1 MLKKQLTVSR
11 KNIEKNNM
19 KHILLVLLMTVTL
32 NCYSQEIIE
41 IPQEELNEFF
51 LAIDTLK
58 EQDSIKT
65 TLIYDLESQIRNYEM
80 LSKQD
85 GILLNYREQE
95 VNLLKDQIKLYD
107 DRLNQ
112 VDKWYKK
119 PWVGVVG
126 GVVGTL
132 ITIHVIDYSLPR

>member
-1 MLKKQLTVSR
+1 MRRNTERKSSM
-11 KNIEKNNM
+11 KNILL
-19 KHILLVLLMTVTL
+19 ILLTIITF
-32 NCYSQEIIE
+32 NCYSQVIVE
-41 IPQEELNEFF
+41 IPEDELEEVF

-58 EQDSIKT
+58 QQDEVKSI
-65 TLIYDLESQIRNYEM
+65 LIFDLESQIRNYEM

-85 GILLNYREQE
+85 SMILDYRLQQVKLLNE
-95 VNLLKDQIKLYD
+95 QIKLYD
-107 DRLNQ
+107 DRLRK

>member
-1 MLKKQLTVSR
+1 M
-11 KNIEKNNM
+11 KNILL
-19 KHILLVLLMTVTL
+19 ILLTIITF
-32 NCYSQEIIE
+32 NCYSQVIIE
-41 IPQEELNEFF
+41 IPEDELEEVF

-58 EQDSIKT
+58 QQDEVKSI
-65 TLIYDLESQIRNYEM
+65 LIFDLESQIRNYEM

-85 GILLNYREQE
+85 SMILDYRLQQVKLLNE
-95 VNLLKDQIKLYD
+95 QIKLYD
-107 DRLNQ
+107 DRLRK

-132 ITIHVIDYSLPR
+132 ITIHVIDYSLPK

>member
-1 MLKKQLTVSR
+1 M
-11 KNIEKNNM
+11 KNILL
-19 KHILLVLLMTVTL
+19 ILLTIITF
-32 NCYSQEIIE
+32 NCYSQVIVE
-41 IPQEELNEFF
+41 IPEDELEEVF

-58 EQDSIKT
+58 QQDEVKT
-65 TLIYDLESQIRNYEM
+65 ALIFDLESQIRNYEM

-85 GILLNYREQE
+85 SLILNYRLQQVKILNE
-95 VNLLKDQIKLYD
+95 QIKLYD
-107 DRLNQ
+107 DRLKR

-132 ITIHVIDYSLPR
+132 ITIHVIDYSLPK

>member
-1 MLKKQLTVSR
+1 MRRNTERKSSM
-11 KNIEKNNM
+11 KNILL
-19 KHILLVLLMTVTL
+19 ILLTIITF
-32 NCYSQEIIE
+32 NCYSQVIVE
-41 IPQEELNEFF
+41 IPEDELEEVF

-58 EQDSIKT
+58 QQDEVKT
-65 TLIYDLESQIRNYEM
+65 ALIFDLESQIRNYEM

-85 GILLNYREQE
+85 SMILDYRLQQVKLLNE
-95 VNLLKDQIKLYD
+95 QIKLYD
-107 DRLNQ
+107 DRLRK

-132 ITIHVIDYSLPR
+132 ITIHVIDYSLPK

>member
-1 MLKKQLTVSR
+1 LR
-11 KNIEKNNM
+11 KNTERKSSMKN
-19 KHILLVLLMTVTL
+19 ILLILLTIITF
-32 NCYSQEIIE
+32 NCYSQVIVE
-41 IPQEELNEFF
+41 IPEDELEEVF

-58 EQDSIKT
+58 QQDEVKT
-65 TLIYDLESQIRNYEM
+65 SLIFNLESQVRNYEM

-85 GILLNYREQE
+85 SLLLNYRLQQ
-95 VNLLKDQIKLYD
+95 VKLLNEQIKLYD
-107 DRLNQ
+107 NRLKQ

-126 GVVGTL
+126 GVVGTI

>member
-1 MLKKQLTVSR
+1 LR
-11 KNIEKNNM
+11 KNTERKSSMKN
-19 KHILLVLLMTVTL
+19 ILLILLTIITF
-32 NCYSQEIIE
+32 NCYSQVIIE
-41 IPQEELNEFF
+41 IPEDELEEVF

-58 EQDSIKT
+58 QQDKLKSS
-65 TLIYDLESQIRNYEM
+65 LIFDLESQIRNYEM

-85 GILLNYREQE
+85 SLLLNYRLQQ
-95 VNLLKDQIKLYD
+95 VKLLNEQIKLYD
-107 DRLNQ
+107 DRLKQ

-132 ITIHVIDYSLPR
+132 ITIHVLDYSLPQ

>member
-85 GILLNYREQE
+85 SMILDYRLQQVKLLNE
-95 VNLLKDQIKLYD
+95 QIKLYD
-107 DRLNQ
+107 DRLRK

>member
-85 GILLNYREQE
+85 SIILNYRKQE

>member
-1 MLKKQLTVSR
+1 M
-11 KNIEKNNM
+11 KNI
-19 KHILLVLLMTVTL
+19 LLSLLMIITF
-32 NCYSQEIIE
+32 NCYSQDIVE
-41 IPQEELNEFF
+41 IPQDELEEFF
-51 LAIDTLK
+51 MAIDTLK

-65 TLIYDLESQIRNYEM
+65 ILISDLESQIRNYEM

-85 GILLNYREQE
+85 SLLLNYRFQE

-107 DRLNQ
+107 DRLKQ

-132 ITIHVIDYSLPR
+132 ITIHVLDYSLPQ

>member
-1 MLKKQLTVSR
+1 M
-11 KNIEKNNM
+11 KNILL
-19 KHILLVLLMTVTL
+19 ILLMIITF
-32 NCYSQEIIE
+32 NCYSQVIIE
-41 IPQEELNEFF
+41 IPEDELEEVF

-58 EQDSIKT
+58 QQDEIKT
-65 TLIYDLESQIRNYEM
+65 SLIFDLESQVRNYEM

-85 GILLNYREQE
+85 SLLLNYRLQQ
-95 VNLLKDQIKLYD
+95 VKLLNEQIKLYD
-107 DRLNQ
+107 DRLKQ

-126 GVVGTL
+126 GVVGTI

>member
-1 MLKKQLTVSR
+1 MR
-11 KNIEKNNM
+11 KNTERKSSMKNILV
-19 KHILLVLLMTVTL
+19 ILLMIITF
-32 NCYSQEIIE
+32 NCYSQVIVE
-41 IPQEELNEFF
+41 IPEEELEEFF
-51 LAIDTLK
+51 MAMDTLK
-58 EQDSIKT
+58 EQDEIKSI
-65 TLIYDLESQIRNYEM
+65 LIKDLELQIRNYEV

-85 GILLNYREQE
+85 SLLLNYRSQE
-95 VNLLKDQIKLYD
+95 VDLLRNQIKLYD
-107 DRLNQ
+107 DRLKQ

>member
-1 MLKKQLTVSR
+1 MR
-11 KNIEKNNM
+11 KNTERKSSMKN
-19 KHILLVLLMTVTL
+19 ILLILLTIITF
-32 NCYSQEIIE
+32 NCYSQVIVE
-41 IPQEELNEFF
+41 IPEDELEEVF

-58 EQDSIKT
+58 QQDEVKT
-65 TLIYDLESQIRNYEM
+65 ALIFDLESQIRNYEM

-85 GILLNYREQE
+85 SLILNYRLQQVKILNE
-95 VNLLKDQIKLYD
+95 QIKLYD
-107 DRLNQ
+107 DRLKQ

>member
-1 MLKKQLTVSR
+1 MRRNTERKSSM
-11 KNIEKNNM
+11 KNILL
-19 KHILLVLLMTVTL
+19 ILLTIITF
-32 NCYSQEIIE
+32 NCYSQVIVE
-41 IPQEELNEFF
+41 IPEEELEEVF

-58 EQDSIKT
+58 QQDEVKSI
-65 TLIYDLESQIRNYEM
+65 LIFDLESQIRNYEM

-85 GILLNYREQE
+85 SMILDYRLQQVKLLNE
-95 VNLLKDQIKLYD
+95 QIKLYD
-107 DRLNQ
+107 DRLKQ

>member
-1 MLKKQLTVSR
+1 MRRNTERKSSM
-11 KNIEKNNM
+11 KNILL
-19 KHILLVLLMTVTL
+19 ILLTIITF
-32 NCYSQEIIE
+32 NCYSQVIVE
-41 IPQEELNEFF
+41 IPEEELEEVF

-58 EQDSIKT
+58 QQDEVKSI
-65 TLIYDLESQIRNYEM
+65 LIFDLESQIRNYEM

-85 GILLNYREQE
+85 SMILDYRLQQVKLLNE
-95 VNLLKDQIKLYD
+95 QIKLYD
-107 DRLNQ
+107 DRLRK

-132 ITIHVIDYSLPR
+132 ITIHVIDYSLPK

>member
-1 MLKKQLTVSR
+1 M
-11 KNIEKNNM
+11 KNL
-19 KHILLVLLMTVTL
+19 ILVISFFITL
-32 NCYSQEIIE
+32 NCYSQDTIK
-41 IPQEELNEFF
+41 IPQNELEEFF

-58 EQDSIKT
+58 QQDSIKSA
-65 TLIYDLESQIRNYEM
+65 LINDLEFQIRNYKLLTHQDSLIINYKNQEIDL
-80 LSKQD
+80 LSS
-85 GILLNYREQE
+85 
-95 VNLLKDQIKLYD
+95 QIKLYD

-132 ITIHVIDYSLPR
+132 ITIHVIDYSLP

>member
-1 MLKKQLTVSR
+1 M
-11 KNIEKNNM
+11 KNILL
-19 KHILLVLLMTVTL
+19 ILLMIITF
-32 NCYSQEIIE
+32 NCYSQVIVE
-41 IPQEELNEFF
+41 IPEDELEEVF

-58 EQDSIKT
+58 QQDEIKT
-65 TLIYDLESQIRNYEM
+65 SLIFDLESQVRNYEM

-85 GILLNYREQE
+85 SLLLNYKLQQ
-95 VNLLKDQIKLYD
+95 VKLLNEQIKLYD

-126 GVVGTL
+126 GVVGTI

>member
-1 MLKKQLTVSR
+1 MR
-11 KNIEKNNM
+11 KNTERKSSMKN
-19 KHILLVLLMTVTL
+19 ILLILLTIITF
-32 NCYSQEIIE
+32 NCYSQVIVE
-41 IPQEELNEFF
+41 IPEDELEEVF

-58 EQDSIKT
+58 QQDEVKT
-65 TLIYDLESQIRNYEM
+65 ALIFDLESQIRNYEM

-85 GILLNYREQE
+85 SLILNYRLQQVKILNE
-95 VNLLKDQIKLYD
+95 QIKLYD
-107 DRLNQ
+107 DRLKR

>member
-1 MLKKQLTVSR
+1 M
-11 KNIEKNNM
+11 KNILL
-19 KHILLVLLMTVTL
+19 ILLMIITF
-32 NCYSQEIIE
+32 NCYSQVIIE
-41 IPQEELNEFF
+41 IPEDELEEVF

-58 EQDSIKT
+58 QQDEVKT
-65 TLIYDLESQIRNYEM
+65 ALIFDLESQIRNYEM

-85 GILLNYREQE
+85 SLILNYRLQQVKILNE
-95 VNLLKDQIKLYD
+95 QIKLYD
-107 DRLNQ
+107 DRLKR

-132 ITIHVIDYSLPR
+132 ITIHLIDYSLPR

>member
-1 MLKKQLTVSR
+1 MR
-11 KNIEKNNM
+11 KNTERKSSMKN
-19 KHILLVLLMTVTL
+19 ILLILLTIITF
-32 NCYSQEIIE
+32 NCYSQVIIE
-41 IPQEELNEFF
+41 IPEDELEEVF

-58 EQDSIKT
+58 QQDKLKSS
-65 TLIYDLESQIRNYEM
+65 LIFDLESQVRNYEM

-85 GILLNYREQE
+85 SLLLNYRLQQ
-95 VNLLKDQIKLYD
+95 VKLLNEQIKLYD
-107 DRLNQ
+107 DRLKQ

-132 ITIHVIDYSLPR
+132 ITIHVLDYSLPQ

>member
-1 MLKKQLTVSR
+1 LKKST
-11 KNIEKNNM
+11 EKNNM
-19 KHILLVLLMTVTL
+19 KNILLSLLMIITF
-32 NCYSQEIIE
+32 NCYSQDKIVE
-41 IPQEELNEFF
+41 IPESELEGFF

-58 EQDSIKT
+58 QQDEVKT
-65 TLIYDLESQIRNYEM
+65 ILIFDLESQIRNYEM

-85 GILLNYREQE
+85 SMILDYRLQQVKLLNE
-95 VNLLKDQIKLYD
+95 QIKLYD

-126 GVVGTL
+126 GVVGTI
-132 ITIHVIDYSLPR
+132 ITIHVIDYSLPK